1 MTQDAADMAAALD
14 GLGSPHT
21 FRDGKVLA
29 TVSGFGSFDTT
40 LVVDEATATYDGE
53 PVELDCPLHWSS
65 FAHNG
70 DPLGMAH
77 RLIADLVRTMV
88 GA

>member
-1 MTQDAADMAAALD
+1 MAIALD

-29 TVSGFGSFDTT
+29 MVAGFSSFDTT
-40 LVVDEATATYDGE
+40 LVVNEATATYDGA
-53 PVELDCPLHWSS
+53 PVLLDCPLHWTG
-65 FAHNG
+65 FPHNG

-77 RLIADLVRTMV
+77 RLIADLVRTMA